1 MVPHTYPGMIVG
13 SFCALMG
20 VLTIALPVPVI
31 VSNFAMFYSHAKA
44 RSKLPKKRRR
54 VLQAHEVKPIVGRT
68 TTATLLST
76 IANSRTPA
84 HNTKGSGSPLIPF
97 STTGNLF
104 IQTTP
109 CRKNS
114 RTSLL
119 SGNESSNSPRNA
131 AKHSRDNGRNKML

>member
-1 MVPHTYPGMIVG
+1 MIVG
-13 SFCALMG
+13 SLCALMG

-54 VLQAHEVKPIVGRT
+54 ILQPHEIKPIVGRT

-76 IANSRTPA
+76 IANRTPA
-84 HNTKGSGSPLIPF
+84 HNSTGPGSPLLNF
-97 STTGNLF
+97 SGSSNLF
-104 IQTTP
+104 VQATP
-109 CRKNS
+109 KRKNS

-119 SGNESSNSPRNA
+119 SGGEKNCSGNESPRNSA
-131 AKHSRDNGRNKML
+131 SHKHSRDNGHKLL